1 MVTSRGIYYDLNETL
16 YTYRLKDLKF
26 YFSSKKYRDKFIK
39 ESKDFCKLET
49 YKLEQRYSTILLNDE
64 FFLILLYN
72 KIEKRGFQIEVI
84 SKKRKLYTMPS
95 VRIDFLSF

>member
-1 MVTSRGIYYDLNETL
+1 MVTKRGIYYDLEETL
-16 YTYRLKDLKF
+16 YTYRIQDLKF

-39 ESKDFCKLET
+39 ESSEFKKVET
-49 YKLEQRYSTILLNDE
+49 FKFENRYGTRLLRDE

-84 SKKRKLYTMPS
+84 SKKRKLYAMPS
-95 VRIDFLSF
+95 VKIDFLTL